1 MSISGLTNI
10 FTNPNPTLL
19 PIPNAKFNGNFR
31 IKLRVYAK
39 AKDCDV
45 RIASPGSNSR
55 GFDQFS
61 ATVKP
66 TESTA
71 SSSSPYASSKQRKEE
86 EEKQDYYVN
95 MGYAIRCL
103 REEFPELFYREP
115 TFDIY
120 RFCSS
125 SLIDCGFRLASG
137 KYRKE
142 LEFMPVDE
150 V

>member
-1 MSISGLTNI
+1 M
-10 FTNPNPTLL
+10 
-19 PIPNAKFNGNFR
+19 
-31 IKLRVYAK
+31 
-39 AKDCDV
+39 
-45 RIASPGSNSR
+45 
-55 GFDQFS
+55 
-61 ATVKP
+61 KP